1 MCVRRPI
8 MLVLSRKVNQK
19 IVFPNLGITVQ
30 VLKSNGK
37 VVRLGI
43 DAPSQVRVFRE
54 ELADD
59 AEALNSSVLSEL
71 PTVPSELRHAIRNH
85 LNTASL
91 GLHLLHRKIESGEL
105 DQADSAIFRVFRELQ
120 AIDEAIGAHAKGEAQ
135 RAESTTAKRVLLVD
149 DNRNES
155 QLLAEY
161 LRTFGYEV
169 VTAYDGFEALSYLEG
184 NKKPDFVLLDMQMPR
199 MDGAET
205 IRRIRS
211 MPALDG
217 IRIFVVSGFDA
228 EKSPVEIGPQ
238 GADAWLTKPLVPSEL
253 MSLMEN
259 EQVRSQ

>member
-1 MCVRRPI
+1 
-8 MLVLSRKVNQK
+8 MLVLSRKVDQK
-19 IVFPNLGITVQ
+19 VVFPNLGITVQ
-30 VLKSNGK
+30 VLRSNGK

-43 DAPSQVRVFRE
+43 DAPPQVRVVRE
-54 ELADD
+54 ELVDESDTLD
-59 AEALNSSVLSEL
+59 ASALPEL
-71 PTVPSELRHAIRNH
+71 ERVPSELRHAIRNH

-120 AIDEAIGAHAKGEAQ
+120 AIDEAIGAHAKSKPDQ
-135 RAESTTAKRVLLVD
+135 VESLAAKRVLLVD

-169 VTAYDGFEALSYLEG
+169 ATAYDGFEALSYLEG
-184 NKKPDFVLLDMQMPR
+184 HEKPDFVLLDMQMPR

-238 GADAWLTKPLVPSEL
+238 GADAWLAKPLVPSEL
-253 MSLMEN
+253 MTLMEN
-259 EQVRSQ
+259 DQVQSP